1 MISGPIFRMYF
12 VAFLLIATTTVAVL
26 GEDDE
31 KLFEE
36 VYPVALEDD
45 DYLESVASESTI
57 VGENFKA
64 AENRTDEMPFPEVI
78 SIFENVS
85 VGGNVSVLDETV
97 VSEVVPV
104 SLAAEDVV
112 AMAIES
118 LGGVE
123 TYRQVTEGNLTISM
137 TGRSGM
143 LFIPLTN
150 VFTYIYLDSKVNLT
164 DPAAGIFMI
173 MTMKSEEE
181 VVIGLE
187 ADMALDDD
195 VFLMN
200 FTVMDEGEAE
210 SAKMYMID
218 DTAYMKIEGV
228 WTRTK
233 ISDLEDL
240 SDLNSSM
247 QDFEDLYEW
256 PNKTAE
262 KLRRSEVELM
272 GVEEVEGEL
281 CYKLR
286 VVPNTTTSSEVLEE
300 LGGSATPI
308 GDIMPSDPSLS
319 QPSKTDLDMEETVWI
334 STETYLPKKESVSGY
349 IIEYIPV
356 DEDSDLLMCMKVDM
370 TTEYLDYNQP
380 VEIGVELPEEARRA
394 VLLPFPLGRA
404 G

>member
-1 MISGPIFRMYF
+1 MIDGTIFRLCF
-12 VAFLLIATTTVAVL
+12 VTLFLIVMTTFVVL

-31 KLFEE
+31 NFS
-36 VYPVALEDD
+36 VDVDPVALEGDD
-45 DYLESVASESTI
+45 SLGSVASDSIMI
-57 VGENFKA
+57 VENFTDD
-64 AENRTDEMPFPEVI
+64 ENRTVGRPFLGKI
-78 SIFENVS
+78 SVSENVS
-85 VGGNVSVLDETV
+85 VGSNVSVF
-97 VSEVVPV
+97 SEPLPPGGEQ
-104 SLAAEDVV
+104 SAIAAEDVSALV
-112 AMAIES
+112 IES

-123 TYRQVTEGNLTISM
+123 TYRQVMEGNLTISI

-150 VFTYIYLDSKVNLT
+150 IFTYMYLDSKVNLT

-181 VVIGLE
+181 VFIGME
-187 ADMALDDD
+187 VEVAFADD

-200 FTVMDEGEAE
+200 FTVIEEGGAE
-210 SAKMYMID
+210 SAEMYMID
-218 DTAYMKIEGV
+218 DTAYTKIEGV

-256 PNKTAE
+256 PKKTAE
-262 KLRRSEVELM
+262 KLRSSEVELM
-272 GVEEVEGEL
+272 GIEEVEGEL

-319 QPSKTDLDMEETVWI
+319 QPSKTDLDMKETVWI
-334 STETYLPKKESVSGY
+334 STQTYLPKKESVSGY

-356 DEDSDLLMCMKVDM
+356 DEDSDLLMCINVDM
-370 TTEYLDYNQP
+370 TTKYLDYNQP
-380 VEIGVELPEEARRA
+380 VEIEVELPEEARRA
-394 VLLPFPLGRA
+394 VLLPFPLGRS